1 MPLGMEVGLS
11 LLSPT
16 PSICLF
22 IQDRFAKDVQGS
34 GLSDMKSV
42 PDTVPHSSAQK
53 SRNFLSN
60 EIKFVWLSG

>member
-16 PSICLF
+16 PSICL
-22 IQDRFAKDVQGS
+22 FAKDVQGS